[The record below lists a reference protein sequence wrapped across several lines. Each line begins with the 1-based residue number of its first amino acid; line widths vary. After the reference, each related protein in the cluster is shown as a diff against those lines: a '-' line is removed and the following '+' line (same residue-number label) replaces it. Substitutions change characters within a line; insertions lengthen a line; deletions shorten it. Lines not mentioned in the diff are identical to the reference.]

1 MGSDRSRRSCA
12 AGLARAH
19 RHGMARMLGL
29 LATVCVQAA
38 AAAPAAADTVL
49 RDDRGQAVALPASGA
64 APQRIV
70 TLMPSLTETVCAL
83 GACNRLVGTDRFSD
97 WPAEVRAL
105 PKLGGL
111 EDTQVERLLSL
122 KPDLVLSPGSTRAV
136 DRLQAL
142 GLRVLVLEPQSL
154 ADTERVLR
162 VVAQAL
168 GEPAAARL
176 QWQRLEQ
183 RVAAAAARLPAAAR
197 GQRVYLEVAASPF
210 AAGEASFAGQLLARL
225 GLGNV
230 VPAALGSFPQLNPE
244 FVLRAQP
251 DIVIASQ
258 RGLASMASRPGW
270 SGLRALQ
277 SGRTCGLESAAW
289 DSLVRP
295 GPRLADAAE
304 ALADCIAR
312 LPPSAVV
319 LSTPAASSSRP

>member
-1 MGSDRSRRSCA
+1 MDVHRIDRGPGA
-12 AGLARAH
+12 LALAGLAW
-19 RHGMARMLGL
+19 L
-29 LATVCVQAA
+29 LAAA
-38 AAAPAAADTVL
+38 MACAASAASAAPAAPADGPVIL
-49 RDDRGQAVALPASGA
+49 RDDRGQAVALPAGGA
-64 APQRIV
+64 VPQRIV

-83 GACNRLVGTDRFSD
+83 GACGRLVGTDRFSD
-97 WPAEVRAL
+97 WPAAVREL

-111 EDTQVERLLSL
+111 EDTQVERLLRL

-168 GEPAAARL
+168 GEPAAAAVL
-176 QWQRLEQ
+176 WQRLQ
-183 RVAAAAARLPAAAR
+183 RRIAAAAARVPAATR

-210 AAGEASFAGQLLARL
+210 AAGEASFVGELLAQL

-230 VPAALGSFPQLNPE
+230 VPAALGSFPSLNPE

-270 SGLRALQ
+270 SSLRALQ
-277 SGRTCGLESAAW
+277 AGRSCGLAPVDW

-304 ALADCIAR
+304 ALAACIAG
-312 LPPSAVV
+312 LPPAG
-319 LSTPAASSSRP
+319 ASLRP

>member
-1 MGSDRSRRSCA
+1 MDIRRIDRGPSA
-12 AGLARAH
+12 WLATACL
-19 RHGMARMLGL
+19 AWL
-29 LATVCVQAA
+29 LAASLVHAA
-38 AAAPAAADTVL
+38 SAAPAALTDGHAVL
-49 RDDRGQAVALPASGA
+49 RDDRGQTVALPAGGA

-83 GACNRLVGTDRFSD
+83 GACSRLVGTDRFSD
-97 WPAEVRAL
+97 WPAAVRGL

-111 EDTQVERLLSL
+111 EDTQVERLLRL

-168 GEPAAARL
+168 GEPDAAAVLWQQLQRRIADAAAR
-176 QWQRLEQ
+176 
-183 RVAAAAARLPAAAR
+183 VPPAAR

-210 AAGEASFAGQLLARL
+210 AAGETSFVGELLAQL

-230 VPAALGSFPQLNPE
+230 VPAALGAFPALNPE

-270 SGLRALQ
+270 SSLRALQ
-277 SGRTCGLESAAW
+277 AGRSCGLAPAAW

-304 ALADCIAR
+304 ALAACIAG
-312 LPPSAVV
+312 LPPAG
-319 LSTPAASSSRP
+319 ASLRP